1 VPGCEAMRPESNAVS
16 LLRASFANVD
26 FSRTGFLDETV
37 KKALGVVTLT
47 LVLLVAGRVGAADPN
62 AEKARAHF
70 QQGDVYFKLDKYPNA
85 LQEFEQ
91 AYLAK
96 QDPSFLYNIAQCHR
110 LMGNRVEA
118 IRFYKRYITDAPSA
132 ANRPV
137 AEKHI
142 RDLESAVGAEE
153 LTGAHVAPTPAA
165 PAPAPSGT
173 VPPPSSA
180 PAQAAQP
187 QLALAAPPPPPPS
200 DAPLGTQPAS
210 PGDDRPVYTK
220 WWFWTAVGGVV
231 VVGLLTALLLSR
243 DPSCP
248 ADRTCQ

>member
-1 VPGCEAMRPESNAVS
+1 MKPV
-16 LLRASFANVD
+16 
-26 FSRTGFLDETV
+26 T
-37 KKALGVVTLT
+37 KALGVGTLA
-47 LVLLVAGRVGAADPN
+47 LVLLLALSFAGRPAGAADPN

-118 IRFYKRYITDAPSA
+118 IRFYKRYITDAPAA

-142 RDLESAVGAEE
+142 RDLESALGAEE
-153 LTGAHVAPTPAA
+153 LAGAHVAPAPGGTA
-165 PAPAPSGT
+165 PASAPSGPM
-173 VPPPSSA
+173 PPAATTPTQ
-180 PAQAAQP
+180 PA
-187 QLALAAPPPPPPS
+187 LALAAPPPPPPS
-200 DAPLGTQPAS
+200 DAPLAAPPPS
-210 PGDDRPVYTK
+210 SDDDRPIYTK
-220 WWFWTAVGGVV
+220 WWFWTAAGGVV
-231 VVGLLTALLLSR
+231 AVGLLTALLLSR

-248 ADRTCQ
+248 SDRQCQ

>member
-1 VPGCEAMRPESNAVS
+1 V
-16 LLRASFANVD
+16 
-26 FSRTGFLDETV
+26 T
-37 KKALGVVTLT
+37 KALGVVTLT
-47 LVLLVAGRVGAADPN
+47 LVLLLAGRAAHASDPT
-62 AEKARAHF
+62 AENARAHF
-70 QQGDVYFKLDKYPNA
+70 QRGDTYFKLDKYANA

-118 IRFYKRYITDAPSA
+118 IRFYKRYITDAPAA

-142 RDLESAVGAEE
+142 RDLEAALGAEE
-153 LTGAHVAPTPAA
+153 LTGAHAAPAPGAPGAPGPAPAGPMPAPAPTPAQ
-165 PAPAPSGT
+165 PS
-173 VPPPSSA
+173 
-180 PAQAAQP
+180 
-187 QLALAAPPPPPPS
+187 LALAAPPPPSPPPS
-200 DAPLGTQPAS
+200 DAPLGPPAPSPADDQPI
-210 PGDDRPVYTK
+210 YTK

-231 VVGLLTALLLSR
+231 VAGLLTAVLLSR

>member
-1 VPGCEAMRPESNAVS
+1 MDV
-16 LLRASFANVD
+16 
-26 FSRTGFLDETV
+26 V
-37 KKALGVVTLT
+37 KKALGAVTLT
-47 LVLLVAGRVGAADPN
+47 VVLLLAGRSARAADAK
-62 AEKARAHF
+62 AEQARAHF
-70 QQGDVYFKLDKYPNA
+70 QQGDTYFKLDKYANA

-118 IRFYKRYITDAPSA
+118 VRFYKRYITDAPNA

-142 RDLESAVGAEE
+142 RDLESALGAEE
-153 LTGAHVAPTPAA
+153 LTGPHVA
-165 PAPAPSGT
+165 PAPAPGGPAPASPGAM
-173 VPPPSSA
+173 PPPSPT
-180 PAQAAQP
+180 PAQPA
-187 QLALAAPPPPPPS
+187 LALAAPPPPPPAS
-200 DAPLGTQPAS
+200 DAALGAPPPSPSDDQPI
-210 PGDDRPVYTK
+210 YTK

-231 VVGLLTALLLSR
+231 VAGLVTALVLSR

-248 ADRTCQ
+248 SDRTCQ

>member
-1 VPGCEAMRPESNAVS
+1 MIPVIRVFGAV
-16 LLRASFANVD
+16 V
-26 FSRTGFLDETV
+26 T
-37 KKALGVVTLT
+37 GVVLLLT
-47 LVLLVAGRVGAADPN
+47 GGVARAGDPN

-70 QQGDVYFKLDKYPNA
+70 QQGDTYFKLDKYPAA

-118 IRFYKRYITDAPSA
+118 IRFYKRYLADAPTA

-142 RDLESAVGAEE
+142 RDLESAIGAEE
-153 LTGAHVAPTPAA
+153 LTGAH
-165 PAPAPSGT
+165 
-173 VPPPSSA
+173 PPPSPLPPKSGEVGGAGTSPTRPPPTA
-180 PAQAAQP
+180 PP
-187 QLALAAPPPPPPS
+187 PLALEARPPPPS
-200 DAPLGTQPAS
+200 RSDAVLTNPALPPPS
-210 PGDDRPVYTK
+210 PADDHPFYTK

-231 VVGLLTALLLSR
+231 ATGVLLALLLNR

-248 ADRTCQ
+248 SGRQCQ

>member
-1 VPGCEAMRPESNAVS
+1 MHVLIKNWSAA
-16 LLRASFANVD
+16 
-26 FSRTGFLDETV
+26 
-37 KKALGVVTLT
+37 LT
-47 LVLLVAGRVGAADPN
+47 LSVVLLAGAGIARAGDSN

-70 QQGDVYFKLDKYPNA
+70 QQGDTYFKLEKYANA

-118 IRFYKRYITDAPSA
+118 VRFYKRYLNDAPSA

-142 RDLESAVGAEE
+142 RDLESALGAEE
-153 LTGAHVAPTPAA
+153 LTGAH
-165 PAPAPSGT
+165 
-173 VPPPSSA
+173 PPPPPVSGSA
-180 PAQAAQP
+180 SAAGGSGPGMPLP
-187 QLALAAPPPPPPS
+187 QQTTSPPVALAAPPPPPAS
-200 DAPLGTQPAS
+200 DTMLTSPPAS
-210 PGDDRPVYTK
+210 PSDEHPFYTK
-220 WWFWTAVGGVV
+220 WWFWTGAGAVVAG
-231 VVGLLTALLLSR
+231 GLLLLLLTNG

-248 ADRTCQ
+248 AGRTCQ

>member
-1 VPGCEAMRPESNAVS
+1 MNNWSAALTLSVV
-16 LLRASFANVD
+16 LLA
-26 FSRTGFLDETV
+26 G
-37 KKALGVVTLT
+37 GVVH
-47 LVLLVAGRVGAADPN
+47 AGDPK
-62 AEKARAHF
+62 AEQARAHF
-70 QQGDVYFKLDKYPNA
+70 QQGDTFFKLDKYAQA

-118 IRFYKRYITDAPSA
+118 VRFYKRYLNDAPTA

-142 RDLESAVGAEE
+142 RDLESALGAEE
-153 LTGAHVAPTPAA
+153 LTGAHPAA
-165 PAPAPSGT
+165 PPAPGPGT
-173 VPPPSSA
+173 
-180 PAQAAQP
+180 PAGS
-187 QLALAAPPPPPPS
+187 APPPPPQTAAAPIAPLAPAPPPSSS
-200 DAPLGTQPAS
+200 DAMLTAPPPS
-210 PGDDRPVYTK
+210 PVDEHPFYTK

-231 VVGLLTALLLSR
+231 VGGLLIALLTSR

-248 ADRTCQ
+248 AGRTCQ

>member
-1 VPGCEAMRPESNAVS
+1 LAV
-16 LLRASFANVD
+16 LFFAGGD
-26 FSRTGFLDETV
+26 AR
-37 KKALGVVTLT
+37 
-47 LVLLVAGRVGAADPN
+47 AADPN

-70 QQGDVYFKLDKYPNA
+70 QQGDTYFKLDKYAVA

-118 IRFYKRYITDAPSA
+118 IRFYKRYLNDAPTA

-142 RDLESAVGAEE
+142 RDLESAIGAEE
-153 LTGAHVAPTPAA
+153 LTGTHP
-165 PAPAPSGT
+165 
-173 VPPPSSA
+173 
-180 PAQAAQP
+180 
-187 QLALAAPPPPPPS
+187 APPPPPRSADVGGAGTSPSRPPPTAPPSLALEARPPPPPRS
-200 DAPLGTQPAS
+200 DAVLTNPSPSAPS
-210 PGDDRPVYTK
+210 PGDDHPFYTK

-231 VVGLLTALLLSR
+231 ATGVLLALLLNR

-248 ADRTCQ
+248 SGRQCQ

>member
-1 VPGCEAMRPESNAVS
+1 VVKNAYG
-16 LLRASFANVD
+16 AA
-26 FSRTGFLDETV
+26 
-37 KKALGVVTLT
+37 
-47 LVLLVAGRVGAADPN
+47 LVLVVVLFAGVGIARAADPT

-70 QQGDVYFKLDKYPNA
+70 QQGDTYFKLEKYPNA

-110 LMGNRVEA
+110 LMGNRAEA
-118 IRFYKRYITDAPSA
+118 IRFYKRYLNDAPAA

-142 RDLESAVGAEE
+142 RDLESALGAEE
-153 LTGAHVAPTPAA
+153 LTGAHVAPGPTAPGGEPSGMPPPRATQA
-165 PAPAPSGT
+165 PAP
-173 VPPPSSA
+173 V
-180 PAQAAQP
+180 
-187 QLALAAPPPPPPS
+187 ALDARPPPPS
-200 DAPLGTQPAS
+200 DTMLTS
-210 PGDDRPVYTK
+210 PPSDLSKSDRRPIYTK

-231 VVGLLTALLLSR
+231 VTGLLVALWMGR

-248 ADRTCQ
+248 DARTCQ

>member
-1 VPGCEAMRPESNAVS
+1 MR
-16 LLRASFANVD
+16 
-26 FSRTGFLDETV
+26 
-37 KKALGVVTLT
+37 KALGAVTLT
-47 LVLLVAGRVGAADPN
+47 LVLLLAGRSAPAADAK
-62 AEKARAHF
+62 AEQARAHF
-70 QQGDVYFKLDKYPNA
+70 QQGDTYFKLDKYANA

-118 IRFYKRYITDAPSA
+118 IRFYKRYITDAPAA

-142 RDLESAVGAEE
+142 RELESALGAEE
-153 LTGAHVAPTPAA
+153 LTGTHAA
-165 PAPAPSGT
+165 PAPAP
-173 VPPPSSA
+173 PA
-180 PAQAAQP
+180 PAPSGGMPAPAPTPAQP
-187 QLALAAPPPPPPS
+187 TLALAAPPPPPPS
-200 DAPLGTQPAS
+200 DTALGAPPPSPADEQPL
-210 PGDDRPVYTK
+210 YTK

-231 VVGLLTALLLSR
+231 VAGVVTALLLSR

-248 ADRTCQ
+248 SDRTCQ

>member
-1 VPGCEAMRPESNAVS
+1 MAVKNAYG
-16 LLRASFANVD
+16 AA
-26 FSRTGFLDETV
+26 
-37 KKALGVVTLT
+37 
-47 LVLLVAGRVGAADPN
+47 LVLTVVVLAGAGVARAADPT

-70 QQGDVYFKLDKYPNA
+70 QQGDTYFKLEKYANA

-110 LMGNRVEA
+110 LMGNRAEA
-118 IRFYKRYITDAPSA
+118 IRFYKRYLADAPTA

-142 RDLESAVGAEE
+142 RDLESALGAEE
-153 LTGAHVAPTPAA
+153 LTGAHVAPATGA
-165 PAPAPSGT
+165 PGAEPSGM
-173 VPPPSSA
+173 PPPL
-180 PAQAAQP
+180 PTQ
-187 QLALAAPPPPPPS
+187 APPPVALDARPPPPS
-200 DAPLGTQPAS
+200 DAMLTS
-210 PGDDRPVYTK
+210 PPPTLSQSDDRPIYTK

-231 VVGLLTALLLSR
+231 VTGLLVALWMNR

-248 ADRTCQ
+248 DARTCQ

>member
-1 VPGCEAMRPESNAVS
+1 MKNAYG
-16 LLRASFANVD
+16 AA
-26 FSRTGFLDETV
+26 
-37 KKALGVVTLT
+37 
-47 LVLLVAGRVGAADPN
+47 LVLVVVLLAGGGVARAADPI

-70 QQGDVYFKLDKYPNA
+70 QQGDTYFKLEKYANA

-110 LMGNRVEA
+110 LMGNRAEA
-118 IRFYKRYITDAPSA
+118 IRFYKRYLNDAPAA

-142 RDLESAVGAEE
+142 RDLESALGAEE
-153 LTGAHVAPTPAA
+153 LTGTHVAPGPAA
-165 PAPAPSGT
+165 PTGEHPAM
-173 VPPPSSA
+173 PPPG
-180 PAQAAQP
+180 PAQAPPPVAS
-187 QLALAAPPPPPPS
+187 LDAPRPPPPS
-200 DAPLGTQPAS
+200 DAMLTSPPPALS
-210 PGDDRPVYTK
+210 QSDDRPIYTK

-231 VVGLLTALLLSR
+231 VTGLLVALWLNR

-248 ADRTCQ
+248 DARTCQ

>member
-1 VPGCEAMRPESNAVS
+1 MKNAYG
-16 LLRASFANVD
+16 AA
-26 FSRTGFLDETV
+26 
-37 KKALGVVTLT
+37 
-47 LVLLVAGRVGAADPN
+47 LVLVVVLLAGVGVAGAADPI

-70 QQGDVYFKLDKYPNA
+70 QQGDTYFKLEKYANA

-110 LMGNRVEA
+110 LMGNRAEA
-118 IRFYKRYITDAPSA
+118 IRFYKRYLNDAPAA

-142 RDLESAVGAEE
+142 RDLESALGAEE
-153 LTGAHVAPTPAA
+153 LTGAHVAPGPAA
-165 PAPAPSGT
+165 PGGEQPAM
-173 VPPPSSA
+173 PPPR
-180 PAQAAQP
+180 PAQAP
-187 QLALAAPPPPPPS
+187 PPVALDARPPPPS
-200 DAPLGTQPAS
+200 DAMLTSPPPALTQS
-210 PGDDRPVYTK
+210 DDRPIYTK

-231 VVGLLTALLLSR
+231 VTGLLVALWLNR

-248 ADRTCQ
+248 DARTCQ